1 MLHLEG
7 ELIDL
12 SHINYKA
19 DLENEEE
26 KQDFSHFL
34 DTSGLIDID
43 FLIK

>member
-12 SHINYKA
+12 SNINYKE
-19 DLENEEE
+19 DLDDEE
-26 KQDFSHFL
+26 KQDFSNFL

-43 FLIK
+43 FLLK